1 MRQITFLVSG
11 MLFIFGCCKNS
22 VEPKVTD
29 PKQALLGRWEEIEN
43 NLGPVNNPSGY
54 DEYLPDS
61 VRKSYSYADKIF
73 YYEKYWL
80 EDSLLI
86 RSFKYVDPYDNYV
99 KVFKW
104 RYRYEYLSYNKI
116 KLVSQNPSIIYSQ
129 TYKRIK

>member
-1 MRQITFLVSG
+1 MRIIIFLLG
-11 MLFIFGCCKNS
+11 CMLFVFGCCENNI
-22 VEPKVTD
+22 EPKVTN
-29 PKQALLGRWEEIEN
+29 PKQAILGKWEEIEN
-43 NLGPVNNPSGY
+43 NLGYVDNPPGY

-86 RSFKYVDPYDNYV
+86 RSFKYIDPFDNDTI
-99 KVFKW
+99 VFKW
-104 RYRYEYLSYNKI
+104 RFRYEFLSYNKL